1 MSNYMTKDQFL
12 DIGSLTDGGTL
23 VYNAPVPIHIKR
35 IVLRTTT
42 AYTVADDTVTV
53 IVRDNDDT
61 PTATKGSFVMA
72 FTSSAIGDVTE
83 VVLDSANPAATV
95 AADGSL
101 YSKPGPGFI
110 ELLPGQEF
118 VLTDG
123 GTQTAGA
130 SQVYIEFVKQGFG
143 QSDSTNPYKSAQY
156 TPA

>member
-1 MSNYMTKDQFL
+1 MGKDQFL
-12 DIGSLTDGGTL
+12 DIGALTDNGTL
-23 VYNAPVPIHIKR
+23 VYNAPVPIDIKR
-35 IVLRTTT
+35 IILRTTT

-61 PTATKGSFVMA
+61 PTATKGTFVMA
-72 FTSSAIGDVTE
+72 FTGSTIGDITE
-83 VVLDSANPAATV
+83 VVLDSSNPVATV

-101 YSKPGPGFI
+101 YSAPGPG
-110 ELLPGQEF
+110 LLRLEPGQEL

-143 QSDSTNPYKSAQY
+143 ASSDTNPLKAAAY